1 MPGRLAAV
9 APSIQGDLVR
19 RWGAIALCA
28 TLLLGCVSVPPK
40 PRPDLAA
47 SARSFEQ
54 RRLDDLYPG
63 EAPAA
68 SGWDRAQWLQAALIL
83 NPDLAEAR
91 AKAMSVAAGERTAA
105 QRPNPTLNLFGEY
118 IAAAAGGV
126 GWLYGLSLDFLL
138 QRPGDRARAKATA
151 ALETQAAQSD
161 VAESIWTVRAQ
172 LRQALLDAVY
182 ANEQIDL
189 LQQLLDNRQG
199 QLASA
204 ELRARVGE
212 ISFSEVPAAT
222 LELAAAQ
229 QRLERARARGID
241 ARSRLAAAIGVPVGA
256 LEQVPLRWSG
266 WANIDALSP
275 TLSTERRAEALI
287 GRPDLIRTLHEY
299 DIADNAVRAQI
310 ARRWPEFHLVPGY
323 AWDKGGV
330 RENQLNETLHDNE
343 IGLSTELPLFHRNE
357 GPIGEAVARREL
369 AGKHLEAVQADLFEQ
384 MERAER
390 AWPHARIAWQ
400 NAASAAITAQ
410 QQSEL
415 QQRALRA
422 GASDRSSALT
432 AAAAATEARLLSLD
446 AAYEAQQAFAELES
460 AYRRPLDGPEVDL
473 PMTWRAE

>member
-1 MPGRLAAV
+1 MPGPLAVV
-9 APSIQGDLVR
+9 APSNRGDRGR
-19 RWGAIALCA
+19 RWGVIALCA
-28 TLLLGCVSVPPK
+28 TLPLGCVSVPPK

-47 SARSFEQ
+47 TAHSFEQ
-54 RRLDDLYPG
+54 RRLEGLYPG
-63 EAPAA
+63 EASPT
-68 SGWDRAQWLQAALIL
+68 SGWDRAQWLNAALIL

-91 AKAMSVAAGERTAA
+91 AKAMSVAAAERTAA

-138 QRPGDRARAKATA
+138 QRPGERDRAKATA
-151 ALETQAAQSD
+151 ALQTQAAQSD
-161 VAESIWTVRAQ
+161 VAEAIWTVRAQ
-172 LRQALLDAVY
+172 VHQALLDAVY
-182 ANEQIDL
+182 ANAQIEL

-199 QLASA
+199 QLSSA
-204 ELRARVGE
+204 EARARVGE
-212 ISFSEVPAAT
+212 ISFSEVPTAT

-229 QRLERARARGID
+229 QRLERARARDID
-241 ARSRLAAAIGVPVGA
+241 ARSRLAAAVGVPAAA

-266 WANIDALSP
+266 WADIDALSP

-287 GRPDLIRTLHEY
+287 GRPEVVRTLHEY
-299 DIADNAVRAQI
+299 DIADNAVRSEL

-330 RENQLNETLHDNE
+330 RENQLNETLRDNE
-343 IGLSTELPLFHRNE
+343 IGLSGELPLFNRNE

-390 AWPHARIAWQ
+390 AWPHARKAWQ

-410 QQSEL
+410 QQNQL
-415 QQRALRA
+415 QQRALKE

-432 AAAAATEARLLSLD
+432 AAGAATEARLLSLD
-446 AAYEAQQAFAELES
+446 AAYEAQEAFAELES
-460 AYRRPLDGPEVDL
+460 AYRRPLDGPECDL
-473 PMTWRAE
+473 PMSWRTE